1 MIRALQNAHKWA
13 TRVKA
18 GCALKEVAR
27 ADGFSESY
35 VRRIIPLATLSPRLQ
50 EAIVTGTQ
58 PLDLTQETLVRS
70 RLPLGFEDQE
80 KHFKLQI

>member
-1 MIRALQNAHKWA
+1 AK
-13 TRVKA
+13 
-18 GCALKEVAR
+18 

-58 PLDLTQETLVRS
+58 PLDLTLETLVRS
-70 RLPLGFEDQE
+70 RPPLGFEDQE
-80 KHFKLQI
+80 QQFKLSI